1 MDTSTLLDQVLQGQ
15 ELIDGLR
22 NAMPNFDDKICTVKQ
37 VASQSGVL
45 PYLAPHVT
53 LGRTRG
59 ALAIGSDP
67 NPLEFELS
75 NLTYAC
81 KQYANSQKIPKSVA
95 RDLDQYMATM
105 SEIAQ
110 VILDNNAIDRETAL
124 ATLMTASGSNGQ
136 HAAAAGAWSL
146 ATSTPVKDMLGAKL
160 ADVPVVDLVVIGSTT
175 ATELMVH
182 PDITAMAGLGYASGG
197 AVPEDGLKAIV
208 GRILGCAPANVHIW
222 ETFYNSAKV
231 GATAVLARV
240 TGDFFWMGQ
249 KKGLIKFAQTGYQNL
264 LSLEEDHI
272 NIDTAVQDVCAFNRV
287 NTYFGGEIT
296 GL

>member
-22 NAMPNFDDKICTVKQ
+22 NAMPNFDDKICTVRQ
-37 VASQSGVL
+37 VASQGGVL
-45 PYLAPHVT
+45 PYLAPKDT

-59 ALAIGSDP
+59 ALAVGSDP

-75 NLTYAC
+75 NITYDL
-81 KQYANSQKIPKSVA
+81 QQFSNSQKIPKSVA
-95 RDLDQYMATM
+95 RDLDQYMSTM
-105 SEIAQ
+105 SEIATI
-110 VILDNNAIDRETAL
+110 VLENNAIDREVTL

-160 ADVPVVDLVVIGSTT
+160 ADVPIVDLVVIGATT

-182 PDITAMAGLGYASGG
+182 PDITAMAGLSYASGG
-197 AVPEDGLKAIV
+197 AVPEDGLKAII

-231 GATAVLARV
+231 GQSEVLARV

-249 KKGLIKFAQTGYQNL
+249 KKGLIKFAQTGQQNVL
-264 LSLEEDHI
+264 TLVEDHI
-272 NIDTAVQDVCAFNRV
+272 NVDTAVTDICQFKRV